1 MQELELSMMQHGDDP
16 TRGIRLLLD
25 QFEAEQHIHVRL
37 TLFPWETAWS
47 ELVKV
52 ALYGHGPDVSE
63 IGTTWVSNLIAMN
76 TLRPF
81 AASELVALGGAEAFL
96 PSSWQSS
103 TVIGEREVYAIPWLG
118 DTRIICYRR
127 DLLDKAGVDVATA
140 FNSPRHL
147 ALTLGRLSDHG
158 VDLPWV
164 VPNRYAWNTLHNI
177 VSLVWGAGGDLV
189 TADGKRVIFDQPEA
203 RAGMK
208 AYFDLYRYLAPEAR
222 YLDGSQ
228 SDAFFMQ
235 RQVAVTITGP
245 WLMLW
250 NRRPNPGA
258 VTHFGAALPPGVP
271 FVGGSNLG
279 IWKHSRQERN
289 ALKLVNFLTSK
300 QAQLT
305 HNASTGLVPVRLETL
320 ASPQFTSDPFY
331 ALLAQGLQAG
341 RSFPAIRFWGLI
353 EDKLTAALTQLW
365 NEIFDRSTP
374 DIDALLDQ
382 YLRPLAKQLND
393 MLSNK

>member
-1 MQELELSMMQHGDDP
+1 MVELELSMMQHGDDP
-16 TRGIRLLLD
+16 IRGIRLLLD

-37 TLFPWETAWS
+37 TLLPWDIAWV

-63 IGTTWVSNLIAMN
+63 IGTTWIGNLIAMN

-81 AASELVALGGAEAFL
+81 ASMELAMLGGAAAFL

-103 TVIGEREVYAIPWLG
+103 AVLGEKEVCAIPWLA
-118 DTRIICYRR
+118 DTRLIYYRR

-140 FNSPRHL
+140 FSSPRQL

-158 VDLPWV
+158 IDLPWV

-177 VSLVWGAGGDLV
+177 VSWVWGAGGDFV

-208 AYFDLYRYLAPEAR
+208 AYFELYRYLAPEAR
-222 YLDGSQ
+222 HLDGIQ
-228 SDAFFMQ
+228 SDAFFSQ

-250 NRRPNPGA
+250 NRRPNPSVVANWG
-258 VTHFGAALPPGVP
+258 VALPPGAP
-271 FVGGSNLG
+271 FVGGSNLVV
-279 IWKHSRQERN
+279 WRHTQHERE
-289 ALKLVNFLTSK
+289 ALKLVKFLTSK
-300 QAQLT
+300 QIQLQ
-305 HNASTGLVPVRLETL
+305 NSTIGMLPVRLEIL
-320 ASPQFTSDPFY
+320 AEPAFADDPVQAVMGQ
-331 ALLAQGLQAG
+331 ALRAG
-341 RSFPAIRFWGLI
+341 RSFPALRLWGLI
-353 EDKLTAALTQLW
+353 EDKLIHVYTQLW
-365 NEIFDRSTP
+365 TDILQSPDP
-374 DIDALLDQ
+374 DIDALLGK
-382 YLRPLAKQLND
+382 YLPPLAEQLNNL
-393 MLSNK
+393 LSGR